1 MFNVQ
6 FVFWNPLNWTLSTIS
21 CVVLQVYEVKSRIIN
36 CREGNISAVSLTWK
50 YTQQWEKCH
59 RSLKSEAF
67 LLDTTYYPS
76 NKTMRSE
83 RSQTQHIYD
92 FLWQYLTPCLW
103 NYINVRSRDKAR
115 LYRDLN
121 NYSRYSTWEMQI
133 YKYPYQVGIRW
144 ETRETGPVEHSWG
157 VAGSNIKTF
166 CLTIRLQYCISN
178 LSFTKPRDLP
188 DCLLPGPSL
197 PGQAVFL
204 TCGPFF
210 YLPIYVL
217 SYLAVST
224 LSLPCPTSIFLVSP
238 WLVLAILTMSNFVL
252 PISAL
257 SHLVLAIPTLICLIL
272 WAGDSQE
279 RKATLQGRRAQ
290 VVLWPRV

>member
-1 MFNVQ
+1 MK
-6 FVFWNPLNWTLSTIS
+6 IH
-21 CVVLQVYEVKSRIIN
+21 
-36 CREGNISAVSLTWK
+36 SAVRNVPQEFK
-50 YTQQWEKCH
+50 I
-59 RSLKSEAF
+59 RSLPSGHYY
-67 LLDTTYYPS
+67 YYPS

-115 LYRDLN
+115 LYLDLN

-178 LSFTKPRDLP
+178 LSFIKPRDLP
-188 DCLLPGPSL
+188 VQSIAWYYLVRARPIFVFLSYNSHLDMFDPVSRWQPGEEGDA
-197 PGQAVFL
+197 PGQESPGGPVAQSVEGAEGELGLSDPGTDCVAV
-204 TCGPFF
+204 
-210 YLPIYVL
+210 VNDRN
-217 SYLAVST
+217 T
-224 LSLPCPTSIFLVSP
+224 LHQYCTRLNVNS
-238 WLVLAILTMSNFVL
+238 
-252 PISAL
+252 
-257 SHLVLAIPTLICLIL
+257 
-272 WAGDSQE
+272 
-279 RKATLQGRRAQ
+279 
-290 VVLWPRV
+290 